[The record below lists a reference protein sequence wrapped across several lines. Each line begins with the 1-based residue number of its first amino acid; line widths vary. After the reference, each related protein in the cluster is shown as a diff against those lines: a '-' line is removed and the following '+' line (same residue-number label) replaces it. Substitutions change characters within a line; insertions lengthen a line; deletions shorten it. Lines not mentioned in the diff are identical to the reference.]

1 MSRGESFTLRASG
14 GAKLFVYRWVPEE
27 ADAVRAAVQIAHGM
41 AEHAGR
47 YEGLARSLNAK
58 GVAVY
63 ANDMRGH
70 GRTAAT
76 PAELGHLADEGG
88 WGFAVEDMFRLTAT
102 IHESHPGL
110 PVFLLGHSM
119 GSLLA
124 RDYISSFG
132 GEIDGVLL
140 SGTSGDPGLLG
151 SLGLLIARLECWS
164 RGRRAP
170 SPLLTRL
177 SFGAFNRAFEPA
189 KTAFDWLS
197 RDSAEVDAYVDDPA
211 CGFVCSAGFYLDLL
225 SGLRQIHAASTV
237 GAVRKDLPMYLFSGA
252 EDPVGQRGK
261 AVSRVFEAYR
271 RAGLLDVS
279 LRLYEDGRHE
289 MLNEL
294 NRQEVYQD
302 VASWIEARYT
312 R

>member
-1 MSRGESFTLRASG
+1 MRDESFTLRA
-14 GAKLFVYRWVPEE
+14 GAGAELFVYRWLPEK
-27 ADAVRAAVQIAHGM
+27 ADAVRAVVQVTHGM

-47 YEGLARSLNAK
+47 YAGLARFLNEK

-76 PAELGHLADEGG
+76 PAERGHLADADG
-88 WGFAVEDMFRLTAT
+88 WELVVEDMFRLTAT
-102 IHESHPGL
+102 IHESHPRL

-124 RDYISSFG
+124 RDYIASFG

-151 SLGLLIARLECWS
+151 RIGLLIARLESWG

-189 KTAFDWLS
+189 RTEFDWLS
-197 RDSAEVDAYVDDPA
+197 RDSDEVDAYVGDPA

-225 SGLRQIHAASTV
+225 SGLRKIHRASTV
-237 GAVRKDLPMYLFSGA
+237 GAVRKDLPVHIFSGA

-261 AVSRVFEAYR
+261 AARRLFEAYR
-271 RAGLLDVS
+271 QAGLRDVS

-289 MLNEL
+289 MFNEL
-294 NRQEVYQD
+294 NSQEVYQD
-302 VASWIEARYT
+302 VIGWLEARCSH
-312 R
+312 